1 VFSTFNKK
9 KLVYSCKKYRIKKH
23 ATKGG
28 DGFHCELLYKKTAM
42 VEGLCAS
49 IIYSNFVCVCVFFN
63 KHKLYTIRPEILR
76 MT

>member
-49 IIYSNFVCVCVFFN
+49 IIYSNFVCVCVCFLIN
-63 KHKLYTIRPEILR
+63 INYTQFDLKY
-76 MT
+76 